1 MKVFKAQVDFF
12 TLSRM
17 ETGNINIGILTYRRL
32 IANADKT
39 YDETE
44 PGISLEENN
53 DGITKFRKKGCC
65 KS

>member
-1 MKVFKAQVDFF
+1 MD
-12 TLSRM
+12 
-17 ETGNINIGILTYRRL
+17 TGNVNIGILTYRRL